1 MSDIKLPEG
10 LTFEEETIE
19 EVPKELDLNNI
30 PDEAKPVEDKGI
42 PFFGNVVSEDT
53 KTGTIQEEVIR
64 GISKIVDKVQGKEVE
79 GDVSLI
85 ESLTGAGISAGIKI
99 PKGLVTFGTLLYDVT
114 QDEDIPYDETLTGKL
129 TEAFDRTTLGKIEQA
144 SEDVAAETA
153 AGKLTEAIG
162 QLYGAGKI
170 AQKTAIPVVEKGS
183 QYVRKLVN
191 AIKGGRYVNT
201 TNNVKAARA
210 VKKANDL
217 NKITGTDKF
226 VGIAVG
232 GGLGGGF
239 IVSNVEDIGT
249 FGDWDYLDFLPTGLD
264 REQRE
269 LGADDAQ
276 RQLLNRLKFG
286 GELGFPLIPFVVGT
300 GKVGKLILEKGK
312 INAYSD
318 SMLERWVDR
327 FIAQPFRSRSNKTQ
341 ELFDGIQK
349 LEGKKSAIKILAQ
362 DASRNF
368 DDRIRQISKETSG
381 AAQAVKDPE
390 TMSKVISDFM
400 FATDDVV
407 KNKNIVFPGFN
418 AASRAKF
425 TETLGKL
432 GVSKKSAD
440 NVIKDA
446 TTFRKAAT
454 GLKNLIGASKNVTT
468 STEKLNKILNEKI
481 KNVLSV
487 DYKIIDDNTGLFN
500 GYVPTAENINEVA
513 KVLQRYAKNNGKS
526 LDIDSATKLV
536 NRIIKDAFKD
546 KSTNSLVFDIG
557 EMSAL
562 ADKPVQRVNIGKYIT
577 TGKFKPDGKGGLI
590 QKESDLTAFK
600 KLFGEYKNAQKGI
613 YGVMTE
619 LAETISRDKFYNK
632 LLQDSEN
639 IAKAIKSGVD
649 PAKVGK
655 PIFYKNYNDAV
666 LGLPYQK
673 ITPVPL
679 SLKTALPE
687 TIYKSPLD
695 GYFTTESYAEAIRVG
710 DAVVGNAIT
719 RSLPY
724 RIGMLIPKGATQAAK
739 TVLGIFTHARNFFSS
754 MVTTVHRGNI
764 LIPPGKIAEF
774 ANRARKAVQPQLL
787 YRMTGNPKYR
797 NAPQD
802 QALYRFLLEE
812 GVVNQNIV
820 AREVEGMIADMT
832 QIRTKYGSTDRYFNK
847 VLNTGTQSFKKLYDV
862 AQDLYTAEDDVFRIY
877 NFLAEAHK
885 LDSAFENAIKNGLK
899 DASGKV
905 VTRANKPSDIEIMKE
920 AAQIVR
926 ETVPNYAYV
935 SDFVKSVRRSPLGN
949 FAAFPAEIYRTGT
962 NTLMRGLKESK
973 DPIRKQIGYNSLMG
987 QGFTYAFL
995 PTALVE
1001 TFRGLYGV
1009 TRDQVNA
1016 IREMLPTWS
1025 EDNTILPVYENGEY
1039 KYYDFSHGFFYDTM
1053 IQPVQTTL
1061 ATVQRGGDDKP
1072 LVPMV
1077 LDSMVKAMGNVLQP
1091 FFGEAI
1097 YTGVVLDL
1105 FARGGE
1111 TKEGRRIWN
1120 ERDTLGDK
1128 MSKAFAHAAYE
1139 LSPFSAA
1146 QVYRLY
1152 KASLGQT
1159 VKGTQYKIPDELMG
1173 FVGFRK
1179 VPIDLEKNLNFKIS
1193 EFKKNERLERG
1204 LIYEGTRTGD
1214 PVKDEN
1220 QIIRQYIKANKQ
1232 RLETYNKMRRVY
1244 DAVKVLGMRDDKI
1257 AEEFADQK
1265 SLPLYGFIEDNAFK
1279 PFSISKDVIA
1289 GYDKMSEEKGI
1300 SNPLN
1305 DRVLDKLEQI
1315 QDILYDQQQL
1325 NKPFVINEEDFL
1337 LPEANT
1343 SMVPPLPEQ
1352 PMPNVSVAQQAPNV
1366 MQTGLTPTEQALL
1379 SEEER
1384 MIALRNRGMI

>member
-10 LTFEEETIE
+10 FILEEEITE

-30 PDEAKPVEDKGI
+30 PEKAKPVEDKGI
-42 PFFGNVVSEDT
+42 PFFGNVVSEDS
-53 KTGTIQEEVIR
+53 KTGTITEETIR

-85 ESLTGAGISAGIKI
+85 ESLAGASISAAIKI

-114 QDEDIPYDETLTGKL
+114 QDEGIPYDETLTGKL
-129 TEAFDRTTLGKIEQA
+129 TESFDRTTLGKIEQA

-153 AGKLTEAIG
+153 AGKITEAIG

-170 AQKTAIPVVEKGS
+170 AQKTIIPVVEKGS
-183 QYVRKLVN
+183 QYVRKLVS

-210 VKKANDL
+210 AKKAADL

-232 GGLGGGF
+232 GGVGGGF

-249 FGDWDYLDFLPTGLD
+249 FGDWDFLDFLPTGLD

-269 LGADDAQ
+269 LGAEDAQ

-286 GELGFPLIPFVVGT
+286 VELGFPIIPFVVGT
-300 GKVGKLILEKGK
+300 GKIGKLIAEKGK

-327 FIAQPFRSRSNKTQ
+327 FIARPFRSRSNKPQ
-341 ELFDGIQK
+341 ELFEGIQK
-349 LEGKKSAIKILAQ
+349 LEGKKSAIKILAK

-368 DDRIRQISKETSG
+368 DDRIREISKETSG
-381 AAQAVKDPE
+381 AAQAIKDPDA
-390 TMSKVISDFM
+390 MSKIISEFM
-400 FATDDVV
+400 FGVDDVV
-407 KNKNIVFPGFN
+407 KAKQISFPGFN
-418 AASRAKF
+418 ATIRTKL

-432 GVSKKSAD
+432 GVSKSSV
-440 NVIKDA
+440 NNIVRDA
-446 TTFRKAAT
+446 TEFRKTAA
-454 GLKNLIGASKNVTT
+454 GLKNLIGASKSVTT
-468 STEKLNKILNEKI
+468 STEKLNKILNERI

-487 DYKIIDDNTGLFN
+487 DYKIIDDNTGIFN
-500 GYVPTAENINEVA
+500 GYVPTAENIKEVA
-513 KVLQRYAKNNGKS
+513 GILQRYARNNNKT
-526 LDIDSATKLV
+526 LDADSATKLV
-536 NRIIKDAFKD
+536 NRITKDAFKD
-546 KSTNSLVFDIG
+546 KSTKAIVFDIG
-557 EMSAL
+557 EKSAF
-562 ADKPVQRVNIGKYIT
+562 ADKAVQRVNIGKYIT

-600 KLFGEYKNAQKGI
+600 KLFGEYRNAQKGI
-613 YGVMTE
+613 YSVMTE
-619 LAETISRDKFYNK
+619 LAETISRDKFYNQ
-632 LLQDSEN
+632 LLKDSDN
-639 IAKAIKSGVD
+639 IAKAIKRGVP
-649 PAKVGK
+649 PAQVGK
-655 PIFYKNYNDAV
+655 PIFYKDYDDAV
-666 LGLPYQK
+666 LSLNNQR
-673 ITPVPL
+673 IISTPL
-679 SLKTALPE
+679 SLKTALPD

-695 GYFTTESYAEAIRVG
+695 GYFTTEAYAEAIRVG
-710 DAVVGNAIT
+710 DAVVGNSIT

-724 RIGMLIPKGATQAAK
+724 RMIMLIPKGGTQAAK

-754 MVTTVHRGNI
+754 MVTTIHRGNI
-764 LIPPGKIAEF
+764 LIPPGKIVEF

-787 YRMTGNPKYR
+787 YRLTGNPKYR
-797 NAPQD
+797 NAPED
-802 QALYRFLLEE
+802 QAMYRFLLEE
-812 GVVNQNIV
+812 GVVNQNIT
-820 AREVEGMIADMT
+820 AREIEGMFADIA
-832 QIRTKYGSTDRYFNK
+832 QIRTKYGTMDRYFNK
-847 VLNTGTQSFKKLYDV
+847 ILNTGTSSLRKLYNV
-862 AQDLYTAEDDVFRIY
+862 AQDLYTAEDDVFRVF
-877 NFLAEAHK
+877 NFLAEAYK
-885 LDSAFENAIKNGLK
+885 LDNAFNVAIKKGIRDIN
-899 DASGKV
+899 GKV
-905 VTRANKPSDIEIMKE
+905 VTQATKPSDLEIMKE

-935 SDFVKSVRRSPLGN
+935 SDFVKGVRRSPLGN

-973 DPIRKQIGYNSLMG
+973 DPVRRQIGLNSLMG
-987 QGFTYAFL
+987 QGFTYTIL
-995 PTALVE
+995 PVAMVE
-1001 TFRGLYGV
+1001 AFRGMYGI
-1009 TRDQVNA
+1009 TRDQLSA

-1025 EDNTILPVYENGEY
+1025 EDNTILPVYENGKY

-1061 ATVQRGGDDKP
+1061 STVQKGGDDKP

-1077 LDSMVKAMGNVLQP
+1077 LDGMVKALDNVLKP
-1091 FFGEAI
+1091 FIGESI
-1097 YTGVVLDL
+1097 YLGVVLDL
-1105 FARGGE
+1105 FARGGR
-1111 TKEGRRIWN
+1111 TKEGRKVWN
-1120 ERDTLGDK
+1120 DRDPLGDK
-1128 MSKAFAHAAYE
+1128 ISKGFRYATYE

-1152 KASLGQT
+1152 KATLGET

-1179 VPIDLEKNLNFKIS
+1179 VPIDLEKNLNFKIA
-1193 EFKKNERLERG
+1193 EFKRNERLERS
-1204 LIYEGTRTGD
+1204 LIYQGTRTGD
-1214 PVKDEN
+1214 PVKDQN

-1300 SNPLN
+1300 PNPLN
-1305 DRVLDKLEQI
+1305 DEVLDKLEQI
-1315 QDILYDQQQL
+1315 QDILFDQQQL
-1325 NKPFVINEEDFL
+1325 NKPFVINEEEFL
-1337 LPEANT
+1337 LPEPDT

-1352 PMPNVSVAQQAPNV
+1352 PMPNAAIVQSPPPITE
-1366 MQTGLTPTEQALL
+1366 TGLTMTEQALL
-1379 SEEER
+1379 SDEEK
-1384 MIALRNRGMI
+1384 MMKLKDRGFV